1 MHEEILG
8 LYLQSMS
15 SFPHINDAAN
25 TIALLHI
32 VEGGVDTGHG
42 LPVCDEFVYL
52 ELPGQIVVYEV
63 R

>member
-1 MHEEILG
+1 
-8 LYLQSMS
+8 MS